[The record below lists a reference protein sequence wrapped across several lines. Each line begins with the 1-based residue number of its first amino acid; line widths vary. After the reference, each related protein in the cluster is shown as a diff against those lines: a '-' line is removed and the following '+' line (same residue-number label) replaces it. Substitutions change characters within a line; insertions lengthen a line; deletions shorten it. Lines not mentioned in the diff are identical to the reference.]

1 MFLSTQTHT
10 PRKRGSVLIFT
21 LILMSLALMS
31 AIGIMSTTIIEQN
44 IASVTDDSTVA
55 FQTADTGAEQAFHEF
70 RKDRIATLNDFTGA
84 SCSGGRVSA
93 TNVDG
98 VAGASYD
105 INFYKE
111 DGSRVT
117 SCSADT
123 KPIRAARVTGYFG
136 KAVRAVEIA
145 VSVPTDDITSGLVA
159 HWPFDSDMGDVKGG
173 HNGRAYG
180 GAHISTSG
188 SPVGAGMLSLDGTN
202 DYVVVPRD
210 SDFNFSENDSYTI
223 TFWVYFD
230 SVSGKQ
236 APLHKRLGYYLES
249 NNIQWDYQGITPNI
263 SRFRIDAGKWYHVVL
278 WQDGDTRSRAL
289 YINGKRAK
297 QKASIR
303 ASRNKMIYFGVADV
317 GGSYLTRYFGGK
329 IDDVRIYNRALSPIE
344 ILVLC
349 QNEFDGNTPVS
360 GVTCGE

>member
-70 RKDRIATLNDFTGA
+70 RKDRIATLNDFTGT

-159 HWPFDSDMGDVKGG
+159 HWPFDSDMDDVKGG

-188 SPVGAGMLSLDGTN
+188 SPVGAGMLVLDGSN
-202 DYVVVPRD
+202 DYVRVNASTD
-210 SDFNFSENDSYTI
+210 LNFSENDSYTI
-223 TFWVYFD
+223 SLWVQFD
-230 SVSGKQ
+230 STSGKQ
-236 APLHKRLGYYLES
+236 SVLHKRLGYSLES
-249 NNIQWDYQGITPNI
+249 NGNRWSYQGLSPSSSTYPIQSGT
-263 SRFRIDAGKWYHVVL
+263 WYHIVL
-278 WQDGDTRSRAL
+278 WQDGSTVSRGI
-289 YINGKRAK
+289 YINGTLAK
-297 QKASIR
+297 DASAI
-303 ASRNKMIYFGVADV
+303 AADVSKKLYFGAQDV
-317 GGSYLTRYFGGK
+317 GGTLSRYFGGK
-329 IDDVRIYNRALSPIE
+329 IDDVRLYNRALDLTE